1 METDHGRIVGEVA
14 GVVVGVAASGGGAGG
29 GAKLAPPID
38 VRVERVERTEASGD
52 EEVEDG
58 EKLRWSSMGGE
69 GQQKRKRKRQLCEL
83 EVVDGRGLRWE
94 DFEAREM
101 LMLLH
106 INSRLNRSFIDVEF
120 GDQWITDN

>member
-58 EKLRWSSMGGE
+58 ERVDVGCSLGGLMADAAIPVARASSAVMGASYGTS
-69 GQQKRKRKRQLCEL
+69 
-83 EVVDGRGLRWE
+83 
-94 DFEAREM
+94 A
-101 LMLLH
+101 
-106 INSRLNRSFIDVEF
+106 
-120 GDQWITDN
+120 